1 MKKLIVLIMMAGMSF
16 TFMPTTSLAANKTN
30 TTTTT
35 SDASAA
41 NALILRLSAINEMD
55 ISELNNT
62 EKKGLRKEVKS
73 IKQQLSDIGGGIYIS
88 AGVLIIILILLIILL

>member
-1 MKKLIVLIMMAGMSF
+1 MSF
-16 TFMPTTSLAANKTN
+16 TFTPATSIAA

-35 SDASAA
+35 SASSADATAA

-55 ISELNNT
+55 VNELSST
-62 EKKGLRKEVKS
+62 EKKGLRKEVRS

>member
-1 MKKLIVLIMMAGMSF
+1 MKKLIVFIMMAGMSF
-16 TFMPTTSLAANKTN
+16 TFMPTTTLAANKTN
-30 TTTTT
+30 TTA
-35 SDASAA
+35 SSADATAA

-55 ISELNNT
+55 MNELSST
-62 EKKGLRKEVKS
+62 EKKGLRKEVRS